1 MEFILPPELLS
12 MILLNINNLKKIR
25 VSKFY
30 KNFIDQMFNNYD
42 AVFSSIQIQ
51 WKYNTKP
58 LIKKLLQNEN
68 TDAILFLVHNYSQLY
83 NLLKYVI
90 KYSIKYKNN
99 KAFNAA
105 INANFNNKI
114 YMLINAAKYN
124 DIDLINKYIN
134 LIQEYR
140 SKLTKL
146 IQYLALNGQLEYII
160 KLNETDLA
168 SQVAIYGALGGHV
181 DIVKYAMQFNLP
193 ETTYI
198 TVAINALK
206 INNMEIFNLAIQRV
220 KNDFSKIAASAVFYN
235 RINIF
240 EKFVKDQYKL
250 DYNLIA
256 LSAAD
261 AGNQSILEFALK
273 NGANNF
279 TAIIFS
285 AALHCKYNII
295 IYMRDLVQ
303 IPMDY
308 NSIAIKAAYGGCID
322 LVKDIVKNVK
332 NLVHIHI
339 ALALI
344 HSKNGFEYFKQ
355 FITEFHLE
363 NSSLLVKEA
372 LELNNYDVFVY
383 LCDNYNINL
392 NNILQNYYI
401 RRISTNIL
409 LYIINVKHIIIDDIV
424 VNAAANNKL
433 IIIKNAIKNGY
444 RNYEVIL
451 NNAVVYDNEDIVAY
465 ILSIKNINIDLN
477 EQLLD
482 AILNEAS
489 IKIIDLLIINGATN
503 LTAVINYGIETNN
516 LDLIKLAI
524 RYGFK
529 DFAYIGLNTPVNQDN
544 IILFALEHINDQNVI
559 NEIALEATIEDQTE
573 LAIQALNKGATN
585 VNKIAIEAIKNYNK
599 EILAKALE
607 KGANNFKEIEKVSK
621 QYYFE

>member
-1 MEFILPPELLS
+1 M
-12 MILLNINNLKKIR
+12 
-25 VSKFY
+25 
-30 KNFIDQMFNNYD
+30 
-42 AVFSSIQIQ
+42 
-51 WKYNTKP
+51 
-58 LIKKLLQNEN
+58 
-68 TDAILFLVHNYSQLY
+68 
-83 NLLKYVI
+83 
-90 KYSIKYKNN
+90 
-99 KAFNAA
+99 
-105 INANFNNKI
+105 
-114 YMLINAAKYN
+114 
-124 DIDLINKYIN
+124 
-134 LIQEYR
+134 
-140 SKLTKL
+140 
-146 IQYLALNGQLEYII
+146 
-160 KLNETDLA
+160 
-168 SQVAIYGALGGHV
+168 
-181 DIVKYAMQFNLP
+181 
-193 ETTYI
+193 
-198 TVAINALK
+198 
-206 INNMEIFNLAIQRV
+206 
-220 KNDFSKIAASAVFYN
+220 
-235 RINIF
+235 
-240 EKFVKDQYKL
+240 
-250 DYNLIA
+250 
-256 LSAAD
+256 
-261 AGNQSILEFALK
+261 
-273 NGANNF
+273 
-279 TAIIFS
+279 
-285 AALHCKYNII
+285 
-295 IYMRDLVQ
+295 
-303 IPMDY
+303 
-308 NSIAIKAAYGGCID
+308 
-322 LVKDIVKNVK
+322 
-332 NLVHIHI
+332 
-339 ALALI
+339 
-344 HSKNGFEYFKQ
+344 
-355 FITEFHLE
+355 
-363 NSSLLVKEA
+363 
-372 LELNNYDVFVY
+372 
-383 LCDNYNINL
+383 